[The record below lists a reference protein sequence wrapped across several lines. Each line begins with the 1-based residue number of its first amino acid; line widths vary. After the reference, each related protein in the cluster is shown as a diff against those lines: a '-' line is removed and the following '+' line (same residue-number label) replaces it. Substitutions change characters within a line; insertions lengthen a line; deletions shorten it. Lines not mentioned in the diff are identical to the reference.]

1 MAVHARPA
9 AFDGPDGMPYSVE
22 IMVDKTDDPQPFAA
36 YLLFMQWRRMGEPG
50 IDTHLE
56 TDYLARAATEGD
68 ARAAV
73 GRMSLHDVKA
83 ALDTLVT
90 ARRAPERKWWDAMNQ
105 AGEDETTGKRDD
117 RGDS

>member
-36 YLLFMQWRRMGEPG
+36 YLLFMQWRRMGQPG
-50 IDTHLE
+50 IDAHLE
-56 TDYLARAATEGD
+56 TDYVARGATEAD

-83 ALDTLVT
+83 ALDALVSS
-90 ARRAPERKWWDAMNQ
+90 RGAPERKWWDAMND
-105 AGEDETTGKRDD
+105 ADDEQPRGRDE
-117 RGDS
+117 RGDA